1 LSLHFERE
9 SLVLIHRSVLD
20 FVESVQLALE
30 NNKVTSFLSVEV
42 NSSLL
47 ELLKSVDDLKEVL
60 VLQEELVI
68 ASVNLSDD
76 LLNWEEKSALV
87 EVGLKVIMAELFKLV
102 LSWLLNSNDVLDKV
116 VLLSDLS
123 ESSGLVSKDSR
134 TNDYF
139 G

>member
-1 LSLHFERE
+1 
-9 SLVLIHRSVLD
+9 VLIHRSVLD

>member
-1 LSLHFERE
+1 M
-9 SLVLIHRSVLD
+9 LIHRSVLD

>member
-1 LSLHFERE
+1 M
-9 SLVLIHRSVLD
+9 LIHRSVLD

-123 ESSGLVSKDSR
+123 ESSGLVSEDSR
-134 TNDYF
+134 TSDYF

>member
-1 LSLHFERE
+1 
-9 SLVLIHRSVLD
+9 VLIHRSVLD

-123 ESSGLVSKDSR
+123 ESSGLVSEDSR
-134 TNDYF
+134 TSDYF

>member
-1 LSLHFERE
+1 M
-9 SLVLIHRSVLD
+9 LIHRSVLD

-87 EVGLKVIMAELFKLV
+87 EVGLKVNMAELFKLV

-123 ESSGLVSKDSR
+123 ESSGLVSEDSR